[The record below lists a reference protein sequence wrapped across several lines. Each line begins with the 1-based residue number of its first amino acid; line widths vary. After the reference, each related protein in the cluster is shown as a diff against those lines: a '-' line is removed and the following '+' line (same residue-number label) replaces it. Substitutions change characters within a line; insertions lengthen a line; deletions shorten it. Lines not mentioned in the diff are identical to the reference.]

1 MGGTIPQAIVDLS
14 TMRYLA
20 TILTMFTCTAM
31 AAQVNIEWSYI
42 HEHGYPFGYV
52 ASALE
57 EPDGSFLVGIGYSS
71 EEEFMRTASIQRL
84 SADGVWLEEGL
95 LQSLTNELGGPRLLE
110 DPSSSSTRILL
121 PTYPT
126 QPGGQHG
133 FMHYRLN
140 NSLVVEDE
148 RAIPYQVD
156 NVLARCYLW
165 DLVPLPNGEAI
176 VGAGM
181 FVGNTLR
188 TNHLW
193 LQRINTQG
201 EVLHERTYQYDP
213 DPIESNINHLQ
224 TLALQGDSLWIS
236 FSAVRPLGPVGRSK
250 SLRFDL
256 DLEYAN
262 DGFALPQPW
271 STASLDSSQL
281 IYGIAAD
288 ESGAIYA
295 LEVRRTWEL
304 NNPNGIDPYRA
315 VLAKYTSSGEVLAQY
330 HHTPNWSDAR
340 ASRRPVI
347 LPDGSILFAYIH
359 NFSAPTE
366 FVSPT
371 TVHLLRLSAD
381 LELLDEFIIDGEAS
395 ATQQMVQD
403 ILVTEDGG
411 VLLYGYL
418 STASNPEQYM
428 PWVTKLSG
436 VVTAIQDQKP
446 TKRLSLHIS
455 PNPGSSQVQ
464 ITLQQETPLG
474 SILVVTDPAGRSIA
488 EHSIQDTHVRLDAS
502 LWSSGLY
509 FFSLIDHYGEK
520 LAVARWVKQ

>member
-1 MGGTIPQAIVDLS
+1 
-14 TMRYLA
+14 MRYLA
-20 TILTMFTCTAM
+20 TLVTTFTCA
-31 AAQVNIEWSYI
+31 ALIAQVNVAWSYI

-71 EEEFMRTASIQRL
+71 DEEFMRTASIQRL

-165 DLVPLPNGEAI
+165 DLAPLPNGETI

-201 EVLHERTYQYDP
+201 EVLQERAYQYDP

-224 TLALQGDSLWIS
+224 TLALKGDSLWIS

-295 LEVRRTWEL
+295 LEVRLSWEL
-304 NNPNGIDPYRA
+304 NNPNGFDPYRA

-359 NFSAPTE
+359 NFLVPT
-366 FVSPT
+366 VYVAPT

-381 LELLDEFIIDGEAS
+381 LELLDEFIIDGEAG

-436 VVTAIQDQKP
+436 VVTGIQDQAKHP
-446 TKRLSLHIS
+446 RSSLQVF
-455 PNPGSSQVQ
+455 PNPGSTQMQVSLHHQ
-464 ITLQQETPLG
+464 ATPG
-474 SILVVTDPAGRSIA
+474 SRLVITDPAGRHVA
-488 EHSIQDTHVRLDAS
+488 EQSVQDVRVHFDANG
-502 LWSSGLY
+502 WSSGMYLL
-509 FFSLIDHYGEK
+509 SLIDSYGRT